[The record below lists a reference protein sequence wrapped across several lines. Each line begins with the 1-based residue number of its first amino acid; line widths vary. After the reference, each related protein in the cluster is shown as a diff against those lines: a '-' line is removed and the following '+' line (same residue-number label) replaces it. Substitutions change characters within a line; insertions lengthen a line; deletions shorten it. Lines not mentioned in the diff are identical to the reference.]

1 MLLLGIGGGLGFV
14 PLTPVIMATV
24 APRDAGTAGGVLQTM
39 QQTGS
44 SLGLAVLVTVFGTA
58 SRHAARGAAP
68 GVATA
73 HHVLVSGMTAAF
85 AAATAFAVCT
95 FVVALTFRSIRT
107 PSSGVQSVPDGKQRE
122 AQRTP

>member
-1 MLLLGIGGGLGFV
+1 
-14 PLTPVIMATV
+14 MATV

-58 SRHAARGAAP
+58 SRHAAKGATP
-68 GVATA
+68 GVAST

-85 AAATAFAVCT
+85 AAASVFAACT
-95 FVVALTFRSIRT
+95 VVVALTFRSIRT
-107 PSSGVQSVPDGKQRE
+107 PSSGVQSVPDGKERDA